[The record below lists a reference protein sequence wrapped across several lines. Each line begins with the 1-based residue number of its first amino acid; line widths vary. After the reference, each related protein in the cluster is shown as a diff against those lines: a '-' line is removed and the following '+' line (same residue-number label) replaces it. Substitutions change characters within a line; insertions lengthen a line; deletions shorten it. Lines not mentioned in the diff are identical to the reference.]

1 MLRWPEVL
9 GVGEYKR
16 ELQLHAESSS
26 MAVMGH
32 SSLPL
37 PYSLLVSSQAFL
49 GLLQQ
54 HLAARLCPH
63 AAGEEVPCACSS
75 RYADRAGEGSR
86 YQTTAVAV
94 L

>member
-9 GVGEYKR
+9 GVGEYKS
-16 ELQLHAESSS
+16 ELQLHAGSSV
-26 MAVMGH
+26 AVMGH
-32 SSLPL
+32 SSFPL

-63 AAGEEVPCACSS
+63 AAGEEAPCACSS

>member
-1 MLRWPEVL
+1 MLRWLEVL

-16 ELQLHAESSS
+16 ELQLRTESS

-63 AAGEEVPCACSS
+63 AAGEEAPCACSS